1 MKGITMTA
9 EAPETAP
16 QELDH
21 RVSDGIPSLLW
32 HPRPIA

>member
-1 MKGITMTA
+1 MTA
-9 EAPETAP
+9 EALETAP

-21 RVSDGIPSLLW
+21 RVSDGIHVTLLW